1 MSAMAPETTTSRV
14 PVGRSML
21 KPRLTPD
28 SAWPRNES
36 SPLIASA
43 PRTAPQ
49 RLVAPPT
56 TSIARLR
63 KVSSR

>member
-1 MSAMAPETTTSRV
+1 MAPRDDDEPRA
-14 PVGRSML
+14 GRQVEL
-21 KPRLTPD
+21 KPRLTPY

-49 RLVAPPT
+49 RLVIPPT
-56 TSIARLR
+56 TSIA
-63 KVSSR
+63 S